1 MGLPVP
7 KNTLFV
13 VWHPIKGIDI
23 FGGTSATPR
32 SYRHHQA
39 SALPK
44 KQTDLPR
51 TMHKAPTITTKD
63 VLRQLKADLI
73 GKDSYRGVTLTYSW
87 LANQFGHF
95 SLGFIPAILVYNLLR
110 CWYTVSV
117 AALWSALVVS
127 LFWILFE
134 LYNFLG
140 PLLLNRQSKSNLLF
154 MAAERYTF
162 KPAWANIAFDTA
174 TDVGFFCTG
183 AFSASLM
190 LYPNWPV
197 GWVLAGLA
205 LTLAYP
211 SSYWYRTK
219 LFLQSARYPF
229 QFRLSQWD
237 AAIDKDDAETVLSF
251 IKSQAEETHLL
262 VFGGRQ
268 SGKTSLGVG
277 IASECSIR
285 HQSSIY
291 TTGMKLYALFFE
303 PNQTLPTAG
312 PELWTWRDA
321 SLLVIDDINPGGSVP
336 YDLVTPN
343 LFLTLLN
350 GNGGTNGENRRIIKN
365 KRVIWV
371 MGNKDYNTAYR
382 DWQQMLLDIGVASEN
397 ILTVNLQSSAPV

>member
-1 MGLPVP
+1 
-7 KNTLFV
+7 
-13 VWHPIKGIDI
+13 
-23 FGGTSATPR
+23 
-32 SYRHHQA
+32 
-39 SALPK
+39 
-44 KQTDLPR
+44 
-51 TMHKAPTITTKD
+51 MHKTPIITTKE

-110 CWYTVSV
+110 CWYAVPV
-117 AALWSALVVS
+117 AALWSALAVS

-154 MAAERYTF
+154 MAAEQYTF

-190 LYPNWPV
+190 LSPNWPV

-237 AAIDKDDAETVLSF
+237 AAIDKRDAKTVLSF
-251 IKSQAEETHLL
+251 IKSQDEETHLL

-268 SGKTSLGVG
+268 SGKTSLSVG

-285 HQSSIY
+285 HQSSVY

-303 PNQTLPTAG
+303 PDTLPTAG
-312 PELWTWRDA
+312 SELWTWRNA

-336 YDLVTPN
+336 YNLVTPN
-343 LFLTLLN
+343 QFLTLLD
-350 GNGGTNGENRRIIKN
+350 GNGGPNSENRRIIKN

-371 MGNKDYNTAYR
+371 MGNNDDNTAYQ
-382 DWQQMLLDIGVASEN
+382 DWRKMLLNIGVASEN
-397 ILTVNLQSSAPV
+397 ILTVNL